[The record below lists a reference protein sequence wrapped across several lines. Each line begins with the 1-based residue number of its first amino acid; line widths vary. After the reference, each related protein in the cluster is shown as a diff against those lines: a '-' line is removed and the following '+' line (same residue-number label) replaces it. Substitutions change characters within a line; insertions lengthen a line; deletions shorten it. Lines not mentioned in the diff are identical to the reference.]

1 MQAALWGS
9 LLEEYRDKI
18 NDLKDLHD
26 LEKKIERARSTAEKA
41 AMVCAVFI
49 CMVPPS
55 CRSIHPSVCLLGR
68 VCVFSERG
76 LTRPSLGSWQEEA
89 MRAAVETEA
98 KLAAASLAAKK
109 TSDV

>member
-41 AMVCAVFI
+41 AMVCATYAW
-49 CMVPPS
+49 
-55 CRSIHPSVCLLGR
+55 CRRHVDPSIHLCVCWGACACLA
-68 VCVFSERG
+68 SEG
-76 LTRPSLGSWQEEA
+76 
-89 MRAAVETEA
+89 
-98 KLAAASLAAKK
+98 
-109 TSDV
+109 

>member
-1 MQAALWGS
+1 M
-9 LLEEYRDKI
+9 
-18 NDLKDLHD
+18 
-26 LEKKIERARSTAEKA
+26 
-41 AMVCAVFI
+41 
-49 CMVPPS
+49 
-55 CRSIHPSVCLLGR
+55 CLLGR

-76 LTRPSLGSWQEEA
+76 LTRPRVVSWQEEA

>member
-41 AMVCAVFI
+41 AMVCAVTYAW
-49 CMVPPS
+49 CCHRVDP
-55 CRSIHPSVCLLGR
+55 SIHLCLCWGACACLA
-68 VCVFSERG
+68 SEG
-76 LTRPSLGSWQEEA
+76 
-89 MRAAVETEA
+89 
-98 KLAAASLAAKK
+98 
-109 TSDV
+109 